1 MKKIII
7 PTILFCL
14 TMAAGCSQDEPAM
27 ETPDNGNAPGKQI
40 TVTAAMPGTGVDTR
54 LTYEDQTNAEGNGK
68 LVVKWAESGEKIYLY
83 NRTKETS
90 SILQQKASSLSS
102 DGKNTEFT
110 GDLPAGTETGDEL
123 YACYQHGLT
132 DMNFTLTKVP
142 ADEASGWP
150 EMASLRIPDITSDG
164 TPENIKHTICA
175 EATYQGEP
183 TVSFSFLP
191 LTAALKLTIQGI
203 PTGTTITGLQLSNLS
218 RGADVLLYSL
228 PPVYNFYSNEI
239 PMEKIENLSL
249 TSSDNVFYTALVPCY
264 ISEMM
269 MITATDSEGKKY
281 IAALPTIMI
290 EAGNVYVAEVTL
302 KDVVPTEPIDV
313 DQYAST
319 VEVKAAI
326 QAILNADVTEIKLKG
341 DLAKAGMGGG
351 WGTFADN
358 KQITKCDLTGV
369 TGWGATPTLPDHAFK
384 DCTALQEVVLPDDVR
399 VIGEYAFVNCA
410 ALTTVNLSQVV
421 QIDGGAFKGCT
432 SLAELTLDNVTAIG
446 LDAFYGCT
454 SLQTLKIPKCT
465 RFGNYI
471 VTGCSSLT
479 RIEATAAGDF
489 FDINNSESIERYG
502 VFHNRNSHSGENAFN
517 PANCDLVLNVDKK
530 EDGSAVPK
538 VSNGNEWTVVANAN
552 PMIWKSIGFQ

>member
-1 MKKIII
+1 
-7 PTILFCL
+7 
-14 TMAAGCSQDEPAM
+14 MAAGCSQDEPAM

-40 TVTAAMPGTGVDTR
+40 TVTAAMPGTGADTR
-54 LTYEDQTNAEGNGK
+54 LIYEDQTNEEGNGQ
-68 LVVKWAESGEKIYLY
+68 LVVKWATSGEKIYLY
-83 NRTKETS
+83 NRTKQAS
-90 SILQQKASSLSS
+90 SILQQKASSLSP

-110 GDLPAGTETGDEL
+110 GNLPEGTETGDEL
-123 YACYQHGLT
+123 YACYQHGLA
-132 DMNFTLTKVP
+132 DMNFTLTNVP
-142 ADEASGWP
+142 ADPLSGMP
-150 EMASLRIPDITSDG
+150 ETASLNIPDITSDG
-164 TPENIKHTICA
+164 TPDNIRHTICA
-175 EATYQGEP
+175 KATYQGES

-203 PTGTTITGLQLSNLS
+203 PAGTTITGLQLSNLS
-218 RGADVLLYSL
+218 READVYLYSL
-228 PPVYNFYSNEI
+228 PPDYNFYSNKI

-269 MITATDSEGKKY
+269 MITAIDNKGKKY
-281 IAALPTIMI
+281 VTALPTIMI

-302 KDVVPTEPIDV
+302 KDVVPDEPIDM
-313 DQYAST
+313 DQYVST

-369 TGWGATPTLPDHAFK
+369 TGWGATPTLPDHAFIN
-384 DCTALQEVVLPDDVR
+384 CTALQEVVLPDDVR
-399 VIGEYAFVNCA
+399 VIGEFAFVNCA
-410 ALTTVNLSQVV
+410 ALITVSLSQVV
-421 QIDGGAFKGCT
+421 QIDEGAFKGCT

-454 SLQTLKIPKCT
+454 SLQTLKIPQCT
-465 RFGNYI
+465 RFDNYI

-489 FDINNSESIERYG
+489 VGIDNANSIERKA
-502 VFHNRNSHSGENAFN
+502 VFQNKFHSGEEAFN
-517 PANCDLVLNVDKK
+517 SANCDLVLNVDKK

-538 VSNGNEWTVVANAN
+538 VSNGNGWTVAANAS

>member
-7 PTILFCL
+7 PSILFCL

-40 TVTAAMPGTGVDTR
+40 TVTAVMPGTGADTR
-54 LTYEDQTNAEGNGK
+54 LIYEDQTNAEGNGK
-68 LVVKWAESGEKIYLY
+68 LVVKWAASGEKIYLY
-83 NRTKETS
+83 NRTRETS

-110 GDLPAGTETGDEL
+110 GNLPAGTETGDEL
-123 YACYQHGLT
+123 YACYQHGLA
-132 DMNFTLTKVP
+132 DMNFTLTVVP
-142 ADEASGWP
+142 AISAQIP
-150 EMASLRIPDITSDG
+150 EWLSLSIPDITSDG
-164 TPENIKHTICA
+164 TPRNIKHTICA
-175 EATYQGEP
+175 KATYQGES

-203 PTGTTITGLQLSNLS
+203 PAGATITGLQLGNVS
-218 RGADVLLYSL
+218 RAADVDVTSL
-228 PPVYNFYSNEI
+228 PPDYRLYFNGI

-249 TSSDNVFYTALVPCY
+249 TPSGNVFYTALVPGN
-264 ISEMM
+264 ISGMS
-269 MITATDSEGKKY
+269 ITATDSEGKKY
-281 IAALPTIMI
+281 VTTLPATTI

-302 KDVVPTEPIDV
+302 KEVVPGEPIDV

-369 TGWGATPTLPDHAFK
+369 TGWGATPTLPDHAFIN
-384 DCTALQEVVLPDDVR
+384 CTTLQEVVLPDDVR
-399 VIGEYAFVNCA
+399 VIGEYAFGNCS
-410 ALTTVNLSQVV
+410 ALTTVSLSQVV
-421 QIDGGAFKGCT
+421 QIDKCAFQNCT
-432 SLAELTLDNVTAIG
+432 SLAELALDNVTAIDG
-446 LDAFYGCT
+446 DAFYGCT

-465 RFGNYI
+465 RFDSYI

-479 RIEATAAGDF
+479 RIEATAAGNF
-489 FDINNSESIERYG
+489 VNINNSGSIERSA
-502 VFHNRNSHSGENAFN
+502 VFHNRSTHSGDNAFN
-517 PANCDLVLNVDKK
+517 PANCALVLNVDKK
-530 EDGSAVPK
+530 ADGNAAPK
-538 VSNGNEWTVVANAN
+538 VSNGNEWTVAANAN

>member
-7 PTILFCL
+7 PSILFCL

-40 TVTAAMPGTGVDTR
+40 TVTAAMPGTGADTR
-54 LTYEDQTNAEGNGK
+54 LIYEDQTNAEGNGM
-68 LVVKWAESGEKIYLY
+68 LIVKWAASGEKIYLY
-83 NRTKETS
+83 NRTRETS
-90 SILQQKASSLSS
+90 SILEQKASSLSS

-123 YACYQHGLT
+123 YTCYQHGLP

-142 ADEASGWP
+142 ADEASGMP
-150 EMASLRIPDITSDG
+150 ETASLRIPDITSDG
-164 TPENIKHTICA
+164 TPRNIRHTICA
-175 EATYQGEP
+175 KTTYQGES

-203 PTGTTITGLQLSNLS
+203 PAGTTITGLQLSNVS
-218 RGADVLLYSL
+218 RAADVLLYSL

-249 TSSDNVFYTALVPCY
+249 TSSDNVFYTALVPGY
-264 ISEMM
+264 IPEMM

-319 VEVKAAI
+319 VEIKAAI
-326 QAILNADVTEIKLKG
+326 QAIFDAGVTEIKLKG
-341 DLAKAGMGGG
+341 DLANTGMGGVY
-351 WGTFADN
+351 GTFAEN
-358 KQITKCDLTGV
+358 TQITKCDLTGV
-369 TGWGATPTLPDHAFK
+369 TGWGTPATLPDRAFRG
-384 DCTALQEVVLPDDVR
+384 CTALREVKLPDDVR
-399 VIGEYAFVNCA
+399 VIGEYAFVYCA
-410 ALTTVNLSQVV
+410 ALTMVNLSQITR
-421 QIDGGAFKGCT
+421 IDNNAFRECT
-432 SLAELTLDNVTAIG
+432 SLAELATDNVTAI
-446 LDAFYGCT
+446 DENAFWGCT
-454 SLQTLKIPKCT
+454 SLQTLKIPQCT
-465 RFGNYI
+465 RFGIYI

-489 FDINNSESIERYG
+489 VDIDDVGRTINET
-502 VFHNRNSHSGENAFN
+502 VFQNKFHSGEEAFN
-517 PANCDLVLNVDKK
+517 SAECALVLNADKQAG
-530 EDGSAVPK
+530 GSAVPTI
-538 VSNGNEWTVVANAN
+538 SDGNRWSSEYI
-552 PMIWKSIGFQ
+552 IWKSIGFQ

>member
-7 PTILFCL
+7 PSILFCL

-40 TVTAAMPGTGVDTR
+40 TVTAAMPGTGADTR

-68 LVVKWAESGEKIYLY
+68 LIVKWAASGEKIYLY
-83 NRTKETS
+83 NRTKQAS
-90 SILQQKASSLSS
+90 SILQQKASSLSL

-110 GDLPAGTETGDEL
+110 GDLPEGTEMGDEL

-132 DMNFTLTKVP
+132 DMNFTLTVVP
-142 ADEASGWP
+142 AMSEYSP
-150 EMASLRIPDITSDG
+150 EWLSLSIPDITSDG
-164 TPENIKHTICA
+164 TPRNIKHTICA
-175 EATYQGEP
+175 KTTYQGES

-203 PTGTTITGLQLSNLS
+203 PAGATITGLQLGNVS
-218 RGADVLLYSL
+218 RAADMDVTSL
-228 PPVYNFYSNEI
+228 PPDYRLYLNRI

-249 TSSDNVFYTALVPCY
+249 TPSGNVFYTALVPGN
-264 ISEMM
+264 ISGMS
-269 MITATDSEGKKY
+269 ITATDGEGKKY
-281 IAALPTIMI
+281 VTTLPATTI

-302 KDVVPTEPIDV
+302 KEVVPDEPIDM

-369 TGWGATPTLPDHAFK
+369 TGWGATPTLPDNAFRN
-384 DCTALQEVVLPDDVR
+384 CTALREVTLPDDVQ
-399 VIGEYAFVNCA
+399 VIGEYAFGNCS
-410 ALTTVNLSQVV
+410 ALTTVSLSQVV
-421 QIDGGAFKGCT
+421 QIDKCAFQNCT
-432 SLAELTLDNVTAIG
+432 SLAELALDNVTAIG
-446 LDAFYGCT
+446 LDAFFGCT
-454 SLQTLKIPKCT
+454 SLQTLKMPQCN
-465 RFGNYI
+465 RFDNYI
-471 VTGCSSLT
+471 VTGCNSLT

-489 FDINNSESIERYG
+489 VGIDNDSIERKA
-502 VFHNRNSHSGENAFN
+502 VFHNRSTHSGDNAFN
-517 PANCDLVLNVDKK
+517 PANCALVLNVDKK

-538 VSNGNEWTVVANAN
+538 VSNGNGWTSAQYSG
-552 PMIWKSIGFQ
+552 PLMIWKSIGFQ

>member
-7 PTILFCL
+7 PSILFCL

-40 TVTAAMPGTGVDTR
+40 TVTAAMPGTGADTR
-54 LTYEDQTNAEGNGK
+54 LTYDDQTNAEGNGK
-68 LVVKWAESGEKIYLY
+68 LIVKWAASGEKIYLY
-83 NRTKETS
+83 NRTKQAS
-90 SILQQKASSLSS
+90 SILQQKASSLSP

-110 GDLPAGTETGDEL
+110 GNLPAGTETGDEL
-123 YACYQHGLT
+123 YACYQHGLA
-132 DMNFTLTKVP
+132 DVNFTLTVVP
-142 ADEASGWP
+142 ATEYSP
-150 EMASLRIPDITSDG
+150 EWLSLSIPDITSDG
-164 TPENIKHTICA
+164 TPRNIKHTIFA
-175 EATYQGEP
+175 KTTYQGES

-191 LTAALKLTIQGI
+191 LTAALKLTIKGI
-203 PTGTTITGLQLSNLS
+203 PAGATITGLQLGNVS
-218 RGADVLLYSL
+218 RAADMDVTSL
-228 PPVYNFYSNEI
+228 PPDYCLYLNKI

-249 TSSDNVFYTALVPCY
+249 TSSDNVFYTALVPGN
-264 ISEMM
+264 ISGMS
-269 MITATDSEGKKY
+269 ITATDGEGKKY
-281 IAALPTIMI
+281 VTTLPATTI

-302 KDVVPTEPIDV
+302 KDVVPDEPIDM
-313 DQYAST
+313 DQYASA

-369 TGWGATPTLPDHAFK
+369 TGWGATPTLPDHAFIN
-384 DCTALQEVVLPDDVR
+384 CTTLQEVVLPDDVR
-399 VIGEYAFVNCA
+399 VIGEYAFGNCA

-421 QIDGGAFKGCT
+421 QIDKCAFQNCT
-432 SLAELTLDNVTAIG
+432 SLAELTLDNVTAIDG
-446 LDAFYGCT
+446 DAFFGCT

-465 RFGNYI
+465 RFDNYI

-479 RIEATAAGDF
+479 RIEATAAGNF
-489 FDINNSESIERYG
+489 VNINNSGSIERNA
-502 VFHNRNSHSGENAFN
+502 VFQNRSTHSGDNAFN

-530 EDGSAVPK
+530 EGGSAVPK
-538 VSNGNEWTVVANAN
+538 VSNGNGWTVAANAS

>member
-7 PTILFCL
+7 PSILFCL

-40 TVTAAMPGTGVDTR
+40 TVTAAMSGTGVDTR
-54 LTYEDQTNAEGNGK
+54 LTYDDQTNAEGNGK
-68 LVVKWAESGEKIYLY
+68 LIVKWAASGEKIYLY
-83 NRTKETS
+83 NRTKQAS
-90 SILQQKASSLSS
+90 SILQQKASSLSP

-110 GDLPAGTETGDEL
+110 GNLPAGTETGDEL
-123 YACYQHGLT
+123 YACYQHGLA
-132 DMNFTLTKVP
+132 DVNFTLTVVP
-142 ADEASGWP
+142 ATEYSP
-150 EMASLRIPDITSDG
+150 EWLSLSIPDITSDG
-164 TPENIKHTICA
+164 TPRNIKHTIFA
-175 EATYQGEP
+175 KTTYQGES

-203 PTGTTITGLQLSNLS
+203 PAGVTITGLQLSNVS
-218 RGADVLLYSL
+218 RAADVDLTVPPLAYYSE
-228 PPVYNFYSNEI
+228 NEI
-239 PMEKIENLSL
+239 SMEKIENLSL
-249 TSSDNVFYTALVPCY
+249 TSSGNVFYTALVPDR
-264 ISEMM
+264 IPEVF
-269 MITATDSEGKKY
+269 ITATDSEGKKY
-281 IAALPTIMI
+281 VAALPTITI

-302 KDVVPTEPIDV
+302 KDVVPDEPIDM
-313 DQYAST
+313 DQYASA

-369 TGWGATPTLPDHAFK
+369 TGWGATPTLPDHAFIN
-384 DCTALQEVVLPDDVR
+384 CTTLQEVVLPDDVR
-399 VIGEYAFVNCA
+399 VIGEYAFGNCA

-421 QIDGGAFKGCT
+421 QIDKCAFQNCT
-432 SLAELTLDNVTAIG
+432 SLAELTLDNVTAIDG
-446 LDAFYGCT
+446 DAFFGCT

-465 RFGNYI
+465 RFDNYI

-479 RIEATAAGDF
+479 RIEATAAGNF
-489 FDINNSESIERYG
+489 VNINNSGSIERNA
-502 VFHNRNSHSGENAFN
+502 VFQNRSTHSGDNAFN

-530 EDGSAVPK
+530 EGGSAVPK
-538 VSNGNEWTVVANAN
+538 VSNGNGWTVAANAS

>member
-7 PTILFCL
+7 PSILFCL

-40 TVTAAMPGTGVDTR
+40 TVTAAMPGTGADTR
-54 LTYEDQTNAEGNGK
+54 LTYDDQTNAEGNGQ
-68 LVVKWAESGEKIYLY
+68 LVVKWAASGENIYLY
-83 NRTKETS
+83 NRTRETS
-90 SILQQKASSLSS
+90 SILQQKASSLSL

-110 GDLPAGTETGDEL
+110 GNLPEGTETGDEL

-142 ADEASGWP
+142 ADSESGMP
-150 EMASLRIPDITSDG
+150 ETASLRIPDITSDG
-164 TPENIKHTICA
+164 TPRNIKHTICA

-183 TVSFSFLP
+183 TVSFSFRP

-203 PTGTTITGLQLSNLS
+203 PAGTTITGLQLSNLS
-218 RGADVLLYSL
+218 READVLLYSL
-228 PPVYNFYSNEI
+228 PPDYNFYLNKI

-269 MITATDSEGKKY
+269 ITAIDNKGKKY

-302 KDVVPTEPIDV
+302 KEVVPGEPIDV
-313 DQYAST
+313 DQYASA

-341 DLAKAGMGGG
+341 DLAKTGMGGVY
-351 WGTFADN
+351 GTFADN
-358 KQITKCDLTGV
+358 TQITKCDLTGV
-369 TGWGATPTLPDHAFK
+369 TGWGTEATLPDRAFK
-384 DCTALQEVVLPDDVR
+384 DCTALKEVKLPDDVR
-399 VIGEYAFVNCA
+399 VIGEYAFVRCA
-410 ALTTVNLSQVV
+410 ALTTVNLSQITR
-421 QIDGGAFKGCT
+421 IDNDAFNECT
-432 SLAELTLDNVTAIG
+432 SLAELATDNVTAI
-446 LDAFYGCT
+446 DENAFYGCT
-454 SLQTLKIPKCT
+454 SLQTLKILKCT
-465 RFGNYI
+465 RFGYYI

-479 RIEATAAGDF
+479 RIEATAAGNF
-489 FDINNSESIERYG
+489 VDIDDAGSTINEA
-502 VFHNRNSHSGENAFN
+502 VFQNKFHSGEEAFN
-517 PANCDLVLNVDKK
+517 SAECALVLNADKQA
-530 EDGSAVPK
+530 DGSAVPK
-538 VSNGNEWTVVANAN
+538 VSNGNRWSSEYI
-552 PMIWKSIGFQ
+552 IWKSIGFQ

>member
-7 PTILFCL
+7 PSILFCL

-40 TVTAAMPGTGVDTR
+40 TVTAVMPGTGADTR
-54 LTYEDQTNAEGNGK
+54 LIYEDQTNAEGNGK

-83 NRTKETS
+83 NRTRETS

-110 GDLPAGTETGDEL
+110 GNLPAGTETGDEL
-123 YACYQHGLT
+123 YACYQHGLP
-132 DMNFTLTKVP
+132 DMNFTLTVVP
-142 ADEASGWP
+142 AMSEYSP
-150 EMASLRIPDITSDG
+150 EWLSLSIPDITSDG
-164 TPENIKHTICA
+164 TPRNIKHTICA
-175 EATYQGEP
+175 KTTYQGES

-203 PTGTTITGLQLSNLS
+203 PAGATITGLQLGNVS
-218 RGADVLLYSL
+218 RAADMDVTSL
-228 PPVYNFYSNEI
+228 PPDYRLYLNRI

-249 TSSDNVFYTALVPCY
+249 TPSGNVFYTALVPGN
-264 ISEMM
+264 ISGMS
-269 MITATDSEGKKY
+269 ITATDSEGKKY
-281 IAALPTIMI
+281 IAALPTITI

-302 KDVVPTEPIDV
+302 KDVVPDEPIDM

-369 TGWGATPTLPDHAFK
+369 TGWGATPTLPDHAFIN
-384 DCTALQEVVLPDDVR
+384 CTALQEVVLPDDMR
-399 VIGEYAFVNCA
+399 VIGEYAFVNCT

-421 QIDGGAFKGCT
+421 QIDEYAFQNCT

-446 LDAFYGCT
+446 LDAFFGCT

-479 RIEATAAGDF
+479 RIEATATGNFVDM
-489 FDINNSESIERYG
+489 DNDSIERKA
-502 VFHNRNSHSGENAFN
+502 VFHNRSTHSGENAFN
-517 PANCDLVLNVDKK
+517 PANCALVLNTDKQA
-530 EDGSAVPK
+530 DGNAVPK
-538 VSNGNEWTVVANAN
+538 VSNGNGWTVAANAS

>member
-7 PTILFCL
+7 PSILFCL

-54 LTYEDQTNAEGNGK
+54 LIYEDQTNAEGNGK
-68 LVVKWAESGEKIYLY
+68 LIVKWAASGEKIYLY
-83 NRTKETS
+83 NRTRETS
-90 SILQQKASSLSS
+90 SILEQKASSLSS

-110 GDLPAGTETGDEL
+110 GNLPAGTETGDEL
-123 YACYQHGLT
+123 YACYQHGLP

-203 PTGTTITGLQLSNLS
+203 PAGTTITGLQLSNVS
-218 RGADVLLYSL
+218 RAADVLLYSL

-341 DLAKAGMGGG
+341 DLAKTGMGGTK
-351 WGTFADN
+351 GTFADN
-358 KQITKCDLTGV
+358 TQITKCDLTGV
-369 TGWGATPTLPDHAFK
+369 TGWGTEATLPDRAFK
-384 DCTALQEVVLPDDVR
+384 DCTALKEVKLPDDVR
-399 VIGEYAFVNCA
+399 VIGEYAFVRCA
-410 ALTTVNLSQVV
+410 ALTAVNLSQITR
-421 QIDGGAFKGCT
+421 IDNDAFNECT
-432 SLAELTLDNVTAIG
+432 SLAELAMDNVTAI
-446 LDAFYGCT
+446 DDEAFYGCT
-454 SLQTLKIPKCT
+454 SLQTLKIPQCT
-465 RFGNYI
+465 RFGYYI

-479 RIEATAAGDF
+479 RIEATAAGNFVYID
-489 FDINNSESIERYG
+489 DAGRTITET
-502 VFHNRNSHSGENAFN
+502 VFQNKTHSGEKAFN
-517 PANCDLVLNVDKK
+517 SAECTLVLNADKQAG
-530 EDGSAVPK
+530 GSAVPTI
-538 VSNGNEWTVVANAN
+538 SDGNRWSSEYI
-552 PMIWKSIGFQ
+552 IWKSIGFQ

>member
-7 PTILFCL
+7 PSILFCL

-40 TVTAAMPGTGVDTR
+40 TVTAAMSGTGVDTR
-54 LTYEDQTNAEGNGK
+54 LTYDDQTNAEGNGK
-68 LVVKWAESGEKIYLY
+68 LIVKWAASGEKIYLY
-83 NRTKETS
+83 NRTKQAS
-90 SILQQKASSLSS
+90 SILQQKASSLSP

-110 GDLPAGTETGDEL
+110 GNLPAGTETGDEL
-123 YACYQHGLT
+123 YACYQHGLA
-132 DMNFTLTKVP
+132 DVNFTLTVVP
-142 ADEASGWP
+142 ATEYSP
-150 EMASLRIPDITSDG
+150 EWLSLSIPDITSDG
-164 TPENIKHTICA
+164 TPRNIKHTIFA
-175 EATYQGEP
+175 KTTYQGES

-203 PTGTTITGLQLSNLS
+203 PAGVTITGLQLSNVS
-218 RGADVLLYSL
+218 RAADVDLTVPPLAYYSE
-228 PPVYNFYSNEI
+228 NEI
-239 PMEKIENLSL
+239 SMEKIENLSL
-249 TSSDNVFYTALVPCY
+249 TSSGNVFYTALVPDR
-264 ISEMM
+264 IPEVF
-269 MITATDSEGKKY
+269 ITATDSEGKKY
-281 IAALPTIMI
+281 VAALPTITI

-302 KDVVPTEPIDV
+302 KDVVPDEPIDM
-313 DQYAST
+313 DQYASA

-369 TGWGATPTLPDHAFK
+369 TGWGATPTLPDHAFINW
-384 DCTALQEVVLPDDVR
+384 TTLQEVVLPDDVR
-399 VIGEYAFVNCA
+399 VIGEYAFGNCA

-421 QIDGGAFKGCT
+421 QIDKCAFQNCT
-432 SLAELTLDNVTAIG
+432 SLAELTLDNVTAIDG
-446 LDAFYGCT
+446 DAFFGCT

-465 RFGNYI
+465 RFDNYI

-479 RIEATAAGDF
+479 RIEATAAGNF
-489 FDINNSESIERYG
+489 VNINNSGSIERNA
-502 VFHNRNSHSGENAFN
+502 VFQNRSTHSGDNAFN

-530 EDGSAVPK
+530 EGGSAVPK
-538 VSNGNEWTVVANAN
+538 VSNGNGWTVAANAS

>member
-68 LVVKWAESGEKIYLY
+68 LIVKWAESGEKIYLY
-83 NRTKETS
+83 NRTRETS

-132 DMNFTLTKVP
+132 DMNFTLAEVP
-142 ADEASGWP
+142 ATEYSP
-150 EMASLRIPDITSDG
+150 EWLSLHIPDITSDG
-164 TPENIKHTICA
+164 TPRNIKHTICA
-175 EATYQGEP
+175 KTTYQGEP

-203 PTGTTITGLQLSNLS
+203 PAGTTITGLQLGNVS
-218 RGADVLLYSL
+218 RAAGVDVTSL
-228 PPVYNFYSNEI
+228 PPDYRLYFNGI

-249 TSSDNVFYTALVPCY
+249 TPSDNVFYTALVPGR
-264 ISEMM
+264 ISEVF
-269 MITATDSEGKKY
+269 ITATDSEGKKY
-281 IAALPTIMI
+281 IAALPTITI

-302 KDVVPTEPIDV
+302 KEVVPGEPIDM

-358 KQITKCDLTGV
+358 TQITKCDLTEV
-369 TGWGATPTLPDHAFK
+369 TGWGATPTLPDHAFIN
-384 DCTALQEVVLPDDVR
+384 CTALQEVVLPDDVR

-421 QIDGGAFKGCT
+421 QIDEGAFKGCT

-454 SLQTLKIPKCT
+454 SLQTLKIPQCT

-489 FDINNSESIERYG
+489 VGIDNANSIERKA
-502 VFHNRNSHSGENAFN
+502 VFQNKFHSGEEAFN
-517 PANCDLVLNVDKK
+517 SAECDLVLNVDKK

-538 VSNGNEWTVVANAN
+538 VSNGNEWTVAANAS

>member
-7 PTILFCL
+7 PSILFCL

-83 NRTKETS
+83 NRTKQAS
-90 SILQQKASSLSS
+90 STLEQKASSLSP

-123 YACYQHGLT
+123 YACYQHGLA
-132 DMNFTLTKVP
+132 DMDFTLTNVP
-142 ADEASGWP
+142 ADPLSGMP
-150 EMASLRIPDITSDG
+150 ETASLNIPDITSDG
-164 TPENIKHTICA
+164 TPDNIRHTICA

-203 PTGTTITGLQLSNLS
+203 PAGTTITGLQLSNLS
-218 RGADVLLYSL
+218 READVYLYSL
-228 PPVYNFYSNEI
+228 PPDYNFYLNKI

-249 TSSDNVFYTALVPCY
+249 TSSDNVFYTALVPGY
-264 ISEMM
+264 ISEVF
-269 MITATDSEGKKY
+269 ITATDSEGKKY
-281 IAALPTIMI
+281 IAALPTITI

-302 KDVVPTEPIDV
+302 KEVVPDEPIDM
-313 DQYAST
+313 DQYASA
-319 VEVKAAI
+319 VELKAAI

-369 TGWGATPTLPDHAFK
+369 TGWGATPTLPDHAFIN
-384 DCTALQEVVLPDDVR
+384 CTALQEVVLPDDVR
-399 VIGEYAFVNCA
+399 VIGEYAFIRCA

-421 QIDGGAFKGCT
+421 QIDKYAFQNCT
-432 SLAELTLDNVTAIG
+432 SLAELTLDNVTSIDLA
-446 LDAFYGCT
+446 AFYGCT

-517 PANCDLVLNVDKK
+517 PANCDLVLNADKQAG
-530 EDGSAVPK
+530 GSAVPK
-538 VSNGNEWTVVANAN
+538 VSNGNGWTVAANAS

>member
-68 LVVKWAESGEKIYLY
+68 LIVKWAESGEKIYLY
-83 NRTKETS
+83 NRTRETS

-132 DMNFTLTKVP
+132 DMNFTLAEVP
-142 ADEASGWP
+142 ATEYSP
-150 EMASLRIPDITSDG
+150 EWLSLHIPDITSDG
-164 TPENIKHTICA
+164 TPRNIKHTICA
-175 EATYQGEP
+175 KTTYQGEP

-203 PTGTTITGLQLSNLS
+203 PAGTTITGLQLGNVS
-218 RGADVLLYSL
+218 RAAGVDVTSL
-228 PPVYNFYSNEI
+228 PPDYRLYFNGI

-249 TSSDNVFYTALVPCY
+249 TPSDNVFYTALVPGR
-264 ISEMM
+264 ISEVF
-269 MITATDSEGKKY
+269 ITATDSEGKKY
-281 IAALPTIMI
+281 IAALPTITI

-302 KDVVPTEPIDV
+302 KDVVPDEPIDM

-369 TGWGATPTLPDHAFK
+369 TGWGATPTLPDHAFIN
-384 DCTALQEVVLPDDVR
+384 CTALQEVVLPDDVR

-421 QIDGGAFKGCT
+421 QIDEGAFKGCT

-454 SLQTLKIPKCT
+454 SLQTLKIPQCT

-489 FDINNSESIERYG
+489 VGIDNANSIERKA
-502 VFHNRNSHSGENAFN
+502 VFQNKFHSGEEAFN
-517 PANCDLVLNVDKK
+517 SAECDLVLNVDKK

-538 VSNGNEWTVVANAN
+538 VSNGNEWTVAANAS

>member
-7 PTILFCL
+7 PSILFCL

-40 TVTAAMPGTGVDTR
+40 TVTAAMPGTRADTR
-54 LTYEDQTNAEGNGK
+54 LTYDDQTNAEGNGK
-68 LVVKWAESGEKIYLY
+68 LIVKWAASGEKIYLY
-83 NRTKETS
+83 NRTKQAS
-90 SILQQKASSLSS
+90 SILQQKASSLSP

-110 GDLPAGTETGDEL
+110 GNLPAGTETGDEL

-132 DMNFTLTKVP
+132 DMNFTLAVVP
-142 ADEASGWP
+142 AISEYIP
-150 EMASLRIPDITSDG
+150 EWLSLSIPDITSDG
-164 TPENIKHTICA
+164 TPRNIKHTIFA
-175 EATYQGEP
+175 KTTYQGES

-203 PTGTTITGLQLSNLS
+203 PAGVTITGLQLSNVS
-218 RGADVLLYSL
+218 RAADVDLTVPPLAYYSE
-228 PPVYNFYSNEI
+228 NEI
-239 PMEKIENLSL
+239 SMEKIENLSL
-249 TSSDNVFYTALVPCY
+249 TSSGNVFYTALVPDR
-264 ISEMM
+264 IPEVF
-269 MITATDSEGKKY
+269 ITATDSEGKKY
-281 IAALPTIMI
+281 VAALPTITI

-302 KDVVPTEPIDV
+302 KDVVPDEPIDM
-313 DQYAST
+313 DQYASA

-369 TGWGATPTLPDHAFK
+369 TGWGATPTLPDNAFIN
-384 DCTALQEVVLPDDVR
+384 CTALQEVVLPDDVR
-399 VIGEYAFVNCA
+399 VIGEYAFGNCS
-410 ALTTVNLSQVV
+410 ALTTVSLSQVV
-421 QIDGGAFKGCT
+421 QIDKYAFQNCT
-432 SLAELTLDNVTAIG
+432 SLAELTLDNVTVIDG
-446 LDAFYGCT
+446 DAFFGCT

-479 RIEATAAGDF
+479 QIEATAAGNF
-489 FDINNSESIERYG
+489 VDINNSGSIERNA
-502 VFHNRNSHSGENAFN
+502 VFQNRSTHSGDNAFN
-517 PANCDLVLNVDKK
+517 PANCALVLNVDKK
-530 EDGSAVPK
+530 EGGSAVPK
-538 VSNGNEWTVVANAN
+538 VSNGNGWTVAANAS

>member
-7 PTILFCL
+7 PSILFCL

-54 LTYEDQTNAEGNGK
+54 LTYDDQTNAEGNGK

-90 SILQQKASSLSS
+90 SILEQKASSLSS

-123 YACYQHGLT
+123 YACYQHGLP

-183 TVSFSFLP
+183 TVSFNFLP

-203 PTGTTITGLQLSNLS
+203 PAGTTITGLQLSNVS
-218 RGADVLLYSL
+218 RAADVLLYSL

-269 MITATDSEGKKY
+269 MITAIDNKGKKY
-281 IAALPTIMI
+281 VTALPTIMI

-302 KDVVPTEPIDV
+302 KEVVPGEPIDV
-313 DQYAST
+313 DQYASA

-341 DLAKAGMGGG
+341 DLAKTGMGGTK
-351 WGTFADN
+351 GTFADN
-358 KQITKCDLTGV
+358 TQITKCDLTGV
-369 TGWGATPTLPDHAFK
+369 TGWGTEATLPDRAFK
-384 DCTALQEVVLPDDVR
+384 DCTALKEVKLPDDVR
-399 VIGEYAFVNCA
+399 VIGEYAFVRCA
-410 ALTTVNLSQVV
+410 ALTTVNLSQITR
-421 QIDGGAFKGCT
+421 IDNNAFRECT
-432 SLAELTLDNVTAIG
+432 SLAELATDNVTAI
-446 LDAFYGCT
+446 DENAFWGCT
-454 SLQTLKIPKCT
+454 SLQTLKIPQCT
-465 RFGNYI
+465 RFGIYI

-489 FDINNSESIERYG
+489 VDIDDVGRTINET
-502 VFHNRNSHSGENAFN
+502 VFQNKFHSGEEAFN
-517 PANCDLVLNVDKK
+517 SAECALVLNADKQAG
-530 EDGSAVPK
+530 GSAVPTI
-538 VSNGNEWTVVANAN
+538 SDGNRWSSEYI
-552 PMIWKSIGFQ
+552 IWKSIGFQ

>member
-54 LTYEDQTNAEGNGK
+54 LTYEDQTNEEGNGK
-68 LVVKWAESGEKIYLY
+68 LIVKWAESGEKIYLY
-83 NRTKETS
+83 NRTKQAS
-90 SILQQKASSLSS
+90 STLEQKASSLSP

-132 DMNFTLTKVP
+132 GMNFTLTVVS
-142 ADEASGWP
+142 ADGWP
-150 EMASLRIPDITSDG
+150 EWLSLSIPDITSDG
-164 TPENIKHTICA
+164 TPRNIKHTICA
-175 EATYQGEP
+175 KTTYQGES

-203 PTGTTITGLQLSNLS
+203 PAGATITDLQLGNVS
-218 RGADVLLYSL
+218 RAAGVDVTSL
-228 PPVYNFYSNEI
+228 PPDYRLYFNGI

-249 TSSDNVFYTALVPCY
+249 TSSDNVFYTALVPGR
-264 ISEMM
+264 ISEVF
-269 MITATDSEGKKY
+269 ITATDSEGKKY
-281 IAALPTIMI
+281 IAALPTITI

-302 KDVVPTEPIDV
+302 KEVVPDEPIDM
-313 DQYAST
+313 DQYASA

-369 TGWGATPTLPDHAFK
+369 TGWGATPTLPDHAFIN
-384 DCTALQEVVLPDDVR
+384 CTALQEVVLPDDVR

-421 QIDGGAFKGCT
+421 QIDRYAFQNCT
-432 SLAELTLDNVTAIG
+432 SLAELTLDNVTVI
-446 LDAFYGCT
+446 DESAFYGCT
-454 SLQTLKIPKCT
+454 SLQTLKIPQCT
-465 RFGNYI
+465 RFDNYI

-479 RIEATAAGDF
+479 RIEATATGDF
-489 FDINNSESIERYG
+489 VGINNSESIERYG
-502 VFHNRNSHSGENAFN
+502 VFHNRSTHSGDNAFN

-538 VSNGNEWTVVANAN
+538 VSNGNEWTVAANAS

>member
-40 TVTAAMPGTGVDTR
+40 TVTAAMPGTGADTR
-54 LTYEDQTNAEGNGK
+54 LTYDDQTNAEGNGK
-68 LVVKWAESGEKIYLY
+68 LIVKWAASGEKIYLY
-83 NRTKETS
+83 NRTKQAS
-90 SILQQKASSLSS
+90 STLQQKASSLSP

-110 GDLPAGTETGDEL
+110 GNLPEGTETGDEL

-132 DMNFTLTKVP
+132 DMNFTLAVVP
-142 ADEASGWP
+142 AISEYIP
-150 EMASLRIPDITSDG
+150 EWLSLSIPDITSDG
-164 TPENIKHTICA
+164 TPRNIKHTIFA
-175 EATYQGEP
+175 KTTYQGES

-203 PTGTTITGLQLSNLS
+203 PAGVTITGLQLSNVS
-218 RGADVLLYSL
+218 RAADVDLTVPPLAYYSE
-228 PPVYNFYSNEI
+228 NEI
-239 PMEKIENLSL
+239 SMEKIENLSL
-249 TSSDNVFYTALVPCY
+249 TSSGNVFYTALVPDR
-264 ISEMM
+264 IPEVF
-269 MITATDSEGKKY
+269 ITATDSEGKKY
-281 IAALPTIMI
+281 VAALPTITI

-302 KDVVPTEPIDV
+302 KDVVPDEPIDM
-313 DQYAST
+313 DQYASA

-369 TGWGATPTLPDHAFK
+369 TGWGATPTLPDNAFIN
-384 DCTALQEVVLPDDVR
+384 CTALQEVVLPDDVR
-399 VIGEYAFVNCA
+399 VIGEYAFGNCS

-421 QIDGGAFKGCT
+421 QIDKYAFQNCT
-432 SLAELTLDNVTAIG
+432 SLAELTLDNVTVIDG
-446 LDAFYGCT
+446 DAFFGCT
-454 SLQTLKIPKCT
+454 SLQTLKIPKCN
-465 RFGNYI
+465 RFDNYI
-471 VTGCSSLT
+471 VTGCNSLT

-489 FDINNSESIERYG
+489 VGIDNANSIERKA
-502 VFHNRNSHSGENAFN
+502 VFHNRSTHSGDNAFN

-538 VSNGNEWTVVANAN
+538 VSNGNGWTVAANAS

>member
-40 TVTAAMPGTGVDTR
+40 TVTAAMPGTGADTR
-54 LTYEDQTNAEGNGK
+54 LIYEDQTNAEGNGK

-90 SILQQKASSLSS
+90 SILQQKASSLSP

-123 YACYQHGLT
+123 YACYQHGLA
-132 DMNFTLTKVP
+132 DMDFTLTEVP

-150 EMASLRIPDITSDG
+150 EWLSLSIPDITSDG
-164 TPENIKHTICA
+164 TPRNIKHTIFA
-175 EATYQGEP
+175 KTTYQGES

-203 PTGTTITGLQLSNLS
+203 PGGTTITGLQLSNVS
-218 RGADVLLYSL
+218 RAADVDLTL
-228 PPVYNFYSNEI
+228 PPLAYYYENEI
-239 PMEKIENLSL
+239 SMEKIENLSL
-249 TSSDNVFYTALVPCY
+249 TSSGNVFYTALVPDR
-264 ISEMM
+264 IREVF
-269 MITATDSEGKKY
+269 ITATDSEGKKY
-281 IAALPTIMI
+281 ITALPTITI

-302 KDVVPTEPIDV
+302 KEVVPDEPIDM
-313 DQYAST
+313 DQYASA

-326 QAILNADVTEIKLKG
+326 QAILNAGVTEIKLKG
-341 DLAKAGMGGG
+341 DLAKAEMGGG

-358 KQITKCDLTGV
+358 TQITKCDLTGV
-369 TGWGATPTLPDHAFK
+369 TGWGATPTLPDNAFIN
-384 DCTALQEVVLPDDVR
+384 CTALREVVLPDDVR

-410 ALTTVNLSQVV
+410 ALTTVNLSQVTR
-421 QIDGGAFKGCT
+421 IDKSAFKGCT
-432 SLAELTLDNVTAIG
+432 SLAELMLDNVTVIG

-465 RFGNYI
+465 RFDNYI

-479 RIEATAAGDF
+479 RIEATATGDF
-489 FDINNSESIERYG
+489 LIINGEGSIENYA
-502 VFHNRNSHSGENAFN
+502 VFHNRLAHYEENKFDSTG
-517 PANCDLVLNVDKK
+517 CDLVLNADKQAG
-530 EDGSAVPK
+530 GSAAPK
-538 VSNGNEWTVVANAN
+538 VSNGNGWTMVQYGGS